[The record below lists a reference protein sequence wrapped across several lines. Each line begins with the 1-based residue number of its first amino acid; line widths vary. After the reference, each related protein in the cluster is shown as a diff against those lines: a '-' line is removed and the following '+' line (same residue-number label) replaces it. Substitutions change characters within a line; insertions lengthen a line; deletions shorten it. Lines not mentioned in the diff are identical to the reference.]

1 MGENTML
8 YIDELHYR
16 QHRLIEEIAFCI
28 SKGYE
33 LKLKAQLQKVNTA
46 IETIEHRLYKS
57 C

>member
-1 MGENTML
+1 MNYL
-8 YIDELHYR
+8 DELHYR
-16 QHRLIEEIAFCI
+16 QHRLIEEIAFSI

-46 IETIEHRLYKS
+46 IETIEYRLYKS